1 MITTDYKTLLDQC
14 IHCGLCLPACPTY
27 QVYQTEMDSPRG
39 RIALMRA
46 ASEGRVELD
55 GAFAEHIEL
64 CLGCRA
70 CETACPSGVQYGAL
84 VEVARAEIHAVRPP
98 VGAEKAVRR
107 LALRELLPHSDR
119 LRIAARALS
128 LYQRSGLQAL
138 VRRTRALP
146 EPLREMESLLPPLS
160 LDYPD
165 YNRPAPAMGER
176 RGAVA
181 FFHGCVQDAFFAGV
195 NQASIRVLQRN
206 GFDVHFPA
214 AQTCCGA
221 AHSHTGEMELAQDL
235 ARRNLDAFDPDQY
248 IAIINNAGGCGAALK
263 EYDHLLADDPDYAEA
278 ARRFVAK
285 VQDITEFLA
294 VNLHNPPTGSLD
306 LRVTYADSCHLRHV
320 QHVVHQ
326 PRDLLR
332 SIPGLTLV
340 ELAQPD
346 ACCGSAGV
354 YNIVHPDS
362 AGLVLD
368 AKLDDIETTAAD
380 VIAITN
386 TGCHMQLLHGAREAG
401 LGARVMHVVELL
413 DRAYE

>member
-1 MITTDYKTLLDQC
+1 
-14 IHCGLCLPACPTY
+14 
-27 QVYQTEMDSPRG
+27 MDSPRG

-46 ASEGRVELD
+46 ASDGRIELNS
-55 GAFAEHIEL
+55 AFAEHIDL

-84 VEVARAEIHAVRPP
+84 VEVARAEIHAARPP
-98 VGAEKAVRR
+98 AGAEKAVRR
-107 LALRELLPHSDR
+107 LALHDLLPYTGR
-119 LRIAARALS
+119 LRTVARSLT
-128 LYQRSGLQAL
+128 LYQRSGLQTL
-138 VRRTRALP
+138 VRRTQVLP
-146 EPLREMESLLPPLS
+146 EPIQEMELLLPSLS
-160 LDYPD
+160 LDFPD
-165 YNRPAPAMGER
+165 YTRPAPAMGER
-176 RGAVA
+176 RGVVA
-181 FFHGCVQDAFFAGV
+181 FFHGCIQDAFFADV

-206 GFDVHFPA
+206 GFEVHFPA
-214 AQTCCGA
+214 GQTCCGA
-221 AHSHTGEMELAQDL
+221 AHSHTGEMEMARDL
-235 ARRNLDAFDPDQY
+235 ARRNLDAFDPGQY
-248 IAIINNAGGCGAALK
+248 AAIINNAGGCGAALK

-294 VNLHNPPTGSLD
+294 DNLHNPPTGRLD

-320 QHVVHQ
+320 QHVVQQ
-326 PRDLLR
+326 PRDLLHA
-332 SIPGLTLV
+332 IPGLTLV

-354 YNIVHPDS
+354 YNIVHPDT

-386 TGCHMQLLHGAREAG
+386 TGCHMQLLYGARKAE

-413 DRAYE
+413 DLAYDDALPSNAR